1 MTNFHYGRNYTRTV
15 NLQDTSSS
23 YTVFFDEYWFNTSLP
38 SMIMYAI
45 VSAFTIFANLLL
57 CVAYCKDPFGELKT
71 VQNYFILNL
80 GIADLIMGV
89 ISEPLLIVTY
99 WNNHNLIYFIHYL
112 FAIISGA
119 CSLMNITALSI
130 IRYFAVRQP
139 FQTQSIVNKRSV
151 VISIAVMWVTAIH
164 YPILLILG
172 WREKAFQF
180 YLYVFGCIIPTIVF
194 IVAYFLVYRAL
205 RRHTATLKH
214 LGEGKG
220 LALGNA
226 LRTEKAATRTVLLV
240 LVVFL
245 SLWIPFLII
254 DFAIVQCANCRNEKF
269 HLARDIT
276 LSLVYFSS
284 GMNPVIY
291 AWRVKTF
298 RRAFIRVLGIKKPL
312 ERTVAVWK
320 RVSRPEAT
328 LGVRVDRS
336 KRLSAKITDSGLK
349 LEFDDASIG
358 RVNEAIELS

>member
-1 MTNFHYGRNYTRTV
+1 
-15 NLQDTSSS
+15 
-23 YTVFFDEYWFNTSLP
+23 
-38 SMIMYAI
+38 MIVYAI
-45 VSAFTIFANLLL
+45 VSSFTIFANLLL

-89 ISEPLLIVTY
+89 ISEPLLVVTY

-139 FQTQSIVNKRSV
+139 FQTQSIVNKRAV
-151 VISIAVMWVTAIH
+151 LISIGVMWVTAIH
-164 YPILLILG
+164 YPVLLLLG
-172 WREKAFQF
+172 WRDNLFQL
-180 YLYVFGCIIPTIVF
+180 YLYVLGCIIPTIVF

-205 RRHTATLKH
+205 RRHTATLKN
-214 LGEGKG
+214 LGEGKH

-254 DFAIVQCANCRNEKF
+254 DFVIVQCANCRNEKF

-284 GMNPVIY
+284 GINPVIY
-291 AWRVKTF
+291 AWRVNTF
-298 RRAFIRVLGIKKPL
+298 RRAFLRVLGITTSFN
-312 ERTVAVWK
+312 RTVAVRKTHPRADASLAAVGLNRCK
-320 RVSRPEAT
+320 RV
-328 LGVRVDRS
+328 GRVMVNS
-336 KRLSAKITDSGLK
+336 SGLK
-349 LEFDDASIG
+349 LETLESGDDCIG
-358 RVNEAIELS
+358 QINEGKEPR